1 MQDKAGKAD
10 VALFGTGDL
19 MVAYE
24 DPALD
29 AAVGLKFRRR
39 DGSLHACLAAT
50 AEGDGSKGRRREI
63 PLGKVGWSMRAD
75 VERADAALFARR
87 DGVRILGKTLE
98 IALA

>member
-1 MQDKAGKAD
+1 MQDRVGKAE

-29 AAVGLKFRRR
+29 AAVGLTFRRR
-39 DGSLHACLAAT
+39 DGSLHACM
-50 AEGDGSKGRRREI
+50 GDGGRPRML

-87 DGVRILGKTLE
+87 DGVRVVGKTLE
-98 IALA
+98 IARV